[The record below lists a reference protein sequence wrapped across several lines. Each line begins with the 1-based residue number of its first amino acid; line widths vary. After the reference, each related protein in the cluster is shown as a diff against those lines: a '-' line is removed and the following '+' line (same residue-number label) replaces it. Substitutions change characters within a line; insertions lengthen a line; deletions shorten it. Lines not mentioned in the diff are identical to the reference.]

1 MEVRGLTEWPQ
12 LSRVEHG
19 VTRSQFSQFVER
31 GGTVVGTVTAMT
43 FFTHKC
49 IAAHVFARRSRVV
62 QAVCRGSA
70 LLNADLAD
78 TGRRQA

>member
-12 LSRVEHG
+12 LSRAHG
-19 VTRSQFSQFVER
+19 VTRSQFSQFVDC
-31 GGTVVGTVTAMT
+31 GTVVGTVTAMT
-43 FFTHKC
+43 FFTHTC